1 MSKERHLELSS
12 MFVEMGRALMKEG
25 HENKDFITSQAGA
38 SLITMGGL
46 LIDDSNMFLFS
57 QMCGLFSS
65 KMIVD
70 TQRKKDNG
78 EPLGDA

>member
-1 MSKERHLELSS
+1 MDRERQIELSS
-12 MFVEMGRALMKEG
+12 KFTEMGKALMREG
-25 HENKDFITSQAGA
+25 YESKDFMVSQAGA

-46 LIDDSNMFLFS
+46 MIDDKNMFLFS